1 MTCAQV
7 LATLSTASLR
17 DMTPDSAVM
26 AHCATCPDC
35 ARVTTMV
42 RAKEYEAANVLNG
55 LPPLSNPIAVAEQA
69 RITSKRRRLGRV
81 AVMISGLALGATIW
95 TAAWVTVIPALNRND
110 SRIGSALR
118 TETIQLSC
126 LSPKQAADIIN
137 PYVRSHGSMYY
148 IPSSGLAAI
157 TVRGTSLELAK
168 SRELI
173 REFENDPSAACHI
186 NMGVFA
192 NPAPTKVPT
201 TSNPR

>member
-1 MTCAQV
+1 
-7 LATLSTASLR
+7 
-17 DMTPDSAVM
+17 MTPDSAVM
-26 AHCATCPDC
+26 AHCARCPDC

-42 RAKEYEAANVLNG
+42 REKEYEAANVLNG

-69 RITSKRRRLGRV
+69 MITSKRRRLGRV
-81 AVMISGLALGATIW
+81 AVMISGIALGATIW
-95 TAAWVTVIPALNRND
+95 TAAWLTVIPALDR
-110 SRIGSALR
+110 SGSPIALLR

-126 LSPKQAADIIN
+126 LSPKQAGDIIN
-137 PYVRSHGSMYY
+137 PYVRSHGSTYY
-148 IPSSGLAAI
+148 LPSSGLAAI

-201 TSNPR
+201 TQNPR